1 MPAFSNVSPIFQ
13 ADKVR
18 PDDFSYDLP
27 HEKVAEYP
35 VEPRDISKMMVL
47 HRDTC
52 QVEHK
57 IFRDITEYFQEG
69 DVLVLNNTQVFP
81 AKFTAYKDD
90 TNDPIEVFLLR
101 ELGEN
106 IWEVSVEP
114 ARKVRIGNSLIFG
127 ENLIC
132 DVIDNTV
139 SSGRVISFHKNGY
152 DLKQILGKLGEAPLP
167 PYIRRRPEPK
177 DKITYQ
183 TVFAENRGSVVA
195 PCAGMH
201 FTENLLE
208 EVESLGVKIAKI
220 TVHLGV
226 HSYEPITISDL
237 SKYSLN
243 AEYYHISEQAAET
256 INAAR
261 RTDSRVIVAGASTL
275 RALETS
281 QFEGIKVVPR
291 EGWTDLFVYPPHHFH
306 IADGLITNFHQPQSS
321 TMILQYSFYGQ
332 DNLMEVYHEAL
343 EDDYRFL
350 GYGDAMLII

>member
-18 PDDFSYDLP
+18 PDDFSYKLP
-27 HEKVAEYP
+27 QHKIAEYP
-35 VEPRDISKMMVL
+35 VEPRDESKMMVL
-47 HRDTC
+47 HRESGEI
-52 QVEHK
+52 EHK
-57 IFRDITEYFQEG
+57 IFNDIKDYFCEG
-69 DVLVLNNTQVFP
+69 DVLVLNNTQVF
-81 AKFTAYKDD
+81 
-90 TNDPIEVFLLR
+90 
-101 ELGEN
+101 

-152 DLKQILGKLGEAPLP
+152 DLKQVLGKLGEAPLP

-183 TVFAENRGSVVA
+183 TVFAETRGSVVA

-201 FTENLLE
+201 FTEALLE
-208 EVESLGVKIAKI
+208 DLESMGVRIAKI

-226 HSYEPITISDL
+226 HSYDPITISDL

-243 AEYYHISEQAAET
+243 AEYYHITEKAAET

-261 RTDSRVIVAGASTL
+261 RSDNRIIVAGASTV

-281 QFEGIKVVPR
+281 QFEGIKGVPR

-321 TMILQYSFYGQ
+321 TMIMQYSFYGQ
-332 DNLMEVYHEAL
+332 DNLMEVYQK
-343 EDDYRFL
+343 
-350 GYGDAMLII
+350 